1 MIENLTSKMES
12 EVLEIIQNIEDL
24 GGVINAIESGYQRS
38 LIEKSS
44 YKEAKDLADNKK
56 RIVGL
61 NIGATL
67 NDDELGKN
75 PYFMENKDANTFSV
89 NITSSMI
96 EKNAF
101 SELKKC
107 AQSEENVMY
116 PIKDLIRQGASVSQI
131 SDSLRECWGTY
142 NN

>member
-1 MIENLTSKMES
+1 MLD
-12 EVLEIIQNIEDL
+12 IIQNIEDL

-38 LIEKSS
+38 LIENSS
-44 YKEAKDLADNKK
+44 YQEAKDLADNKK
-56 RIVGL
+56 KIVGL

-67 NDDELGKN
+67 NDDDLGKN
-75 PYFMENKDANTFSV
+75 PYFMQGTNMSTASL
-89 NITSSMI
+89 NIGASMI
-96 EKNAF
+96 EKSAF

-107 AQSEENVMY
+107 AQSDKNVMY
-116 PIKDLIRQGASVSQI
+116 PIKYLIRQGARVSEI